1 LQKKTEK
8 QQRGIVLTAR
18 PKPEQ
23 QVHSRG
29 KQCINT
35 VRYCFE
41 QDGAQTLSRIRNGAI
56 AQLSFTTT
64 KQKNRESSVNLSQK
78 TGFGTQV
85 VYTAMAFCPASIN
98 GFH

>member
-1 LQKKTEK
+1 LQKQTEQK
-8 QQRGIVLTAR
+8 SSFDSSTYAR
-18 PKPEQ
+18 ATSAQPGE
-23 QVHSRG
+23 
-29 KQCINT
+29 QCINT

-64 KQKNRESSVNLSQK
+64 KQKNRESSVNLRQK